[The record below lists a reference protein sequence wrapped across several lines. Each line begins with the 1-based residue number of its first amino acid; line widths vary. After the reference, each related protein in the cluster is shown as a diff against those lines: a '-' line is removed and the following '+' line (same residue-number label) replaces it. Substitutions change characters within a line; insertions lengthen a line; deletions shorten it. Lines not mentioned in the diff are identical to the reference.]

1 MKNPEI
7 PVGKSNGSCHSVWEA
22 PENMGCD
29 LRRAIFSVFRGLPF
43 DFWGGYG
50 WFQKKIC
57 CILFLREKKSCKEIP
72 GGKNI
77 LQWKKVSLVVYNAVK
92 KSYTVKCSGGGG
104 RIISPEVW
112 KKNSYTSQTSGL
124 PSPPPPSQM
133 VDPLVDLD
141 MFCTP
146 TASNFSFMFTLKIF
160 TRVVWPLVS
169 SKTVCNTIGPQ
180 TPQANVSSRKLHVMF
195 I

>member
-92 KSYTVKCSGGGG
+92 KSYTVKCSGGWGG
-104 RIISPEVW
+104 GGKDYISRGL
-112 KKNSYTSQTSGL
+112 KKKFL
-124 PSPPPPSQM
+124 PKPNQRSPPPLP
-133 VDPLVDLD
+133 P
-141 MFCTP
+141 P
-146 TASNFSFMFTLKIF
+146 KPNG
-160 TRVVWPLVS
+160 WPL
-169 SKTVCNTIGPQ
+169 
-180 TPQANVSSRKLHVMF
+180 SRFGYVLYSHRVKF
-195 I
+195 

>member
-77 LQWKKVSLVVYNAVK
+77 LHWKKVSLVVYNAVK
-92 KSYTVKCSGGGG
+92 KSYTVKGRGGGG
-104 RIISPEVW
+104 RRIISPEVW
-112 KKNSYTSQTSGL
+112 AKKILTQAK
-124 PSPPPPSQM
+124 PAVAPPAKP
-133 VDPLVDLD
+133 
-141 MFCTP
+141 
-146 TASNFSFMFTLKIF
+146 NG
-160 TRVVWPLVS
+160 WPL
-169 SKTVCNTIGPQ
+169 
-180 TPQANVSSRKLHVMF
+180 SRFGYVL
-195 I
+195 

>member
-104 RIISPEVW
+104 GGDYISRGL
-112 KKNSYTSQTSGL
+112 KKKFL
-124 PSPPPPSQM
+124 PKPNQRSPPPP
-133 VDPLVDLD
+133 PK
-141 MFCTP
+141 P
-146 TASNFSFMFTLKIF
+146 NG
-160 TRVVWPLVS
+160 WPL
-169 SKTVCNTIGPQ
+169 
-180 TPQANVSSRKLHVMF
+180 SRFGYVLYSHRVKF
-195 I
+195 

>member
-77 LQWKKVSLVVYNAVK
+77 LHWKKVSLVVYNAVK
-92 KSYTVKCSGGGG
+92 KSYTVKCRGGGG
-104 RIISPEVW
+104 AEDYISRCLG
-112 KKNSYTSQTSGL
+112 KKNSYPSQTSG
-124 PSPPPPSQM
+124 PPPRKAKW
-133 VDPLVDLD
+133 L
-141 MFCTP
+141 TP
-146 TASNFSFMFTLKIF
+146 
-160 TRVVWPLVS
+160 
-169 SKTVCNTIGPQ
+169 
-180 TPQANVSSRKLHVMF
+180 
-195 I
+195 